1 MSEMDELYKALLGDK
16 EEKEAFSLSD
26 IINIVKDYFN
36 YLWSKKWIIVAVGLL
51 GGVIGL
57 IHNITKPIN
66 YTAHYSFSVATSSGS
81 SSSSMLLNLVGMGN
95 GNLDAFSGDNV
106 LELLRSKEL
115 MESALLQPTVYNGDT
130 ITFMEYSLIVD
141 SVRAKC
147 ESGELEKPE
156 DEGMFYICDIQ
167 FPYGQERSTFSR
179 EQDSV
184 LMAKAATLVLKN
196 VASSRRDKKL
206 SFMDYSFTYPDEAF
220 AKEFSKIHLQTAH
233 EFYIS
238 TKTEMVRKNVA
249 SFERRADSVRKELDR
264 SLTRRAVFLDSNKDA
279 SGLYISS
286 QAQKIQTDIEL
297 LAATYSEIMKNV
309 ETLKL
314 DLVRETPLINTI
326 DTPKYPLEND
336 KTRKLKSIAL
346 GGIIAGFL
354 ICFILIAIHY
364 IEYMKKKMEEEAS
377 QLPAPKESNQNDER

>member
-1 MSEMDELYKALLGDK
+1 
-16 EEKEAFSLSD
+16 
-26 IINIVKDYFN
+26 
-36 YLWSKKWIIVAVGLL
+36 
-51 GGVIGL
+51 
-57 IHNITKPIN
+57 
-66 YTAHYSFSVATSSGS
+66 
-81 SSSSMLLNLVGMGN
+81 
-95 GNLDAFSGDNV
+95 
-106 LELLRSKEL
+106 
-115 MESALLQPTVYNGDT
+115 
-130 ITFMEYSLIVD
+130 
-141 SVRAKC
+141 
-147 ESGELEKPE
+147 
-156 DEGMFYICDIQ
+156 
-167 FPYGQERSTFSR
+167 
-179 EQDSV
+179 
-184 LMAKAATLVLKN
+184 
-196 VASSRRDKKL
+196 
-206 SFMDYSFTYPDEAF
+206 MDYSFTYPDEAF

-233 EFYIS
+233 EFYVS

-249 SFERRADSVRKELDR
+249 SFERRADSVRKELDK

-326 DTPKYPLEND
+326 DTPKFPLEND

>member
-1 MSEMDELYKALLGDK
+1 
-16 EEKEAFSLSD
+16 
-26 IINIVKDYFN
+26 
-36 YLWSKKWIIVAVGLL
+36 
-51 GGVIGL
+51 
-57 IHNITKPIN
+57 
-66 YTAHYSFSVATSSGS
+66 
-81 SSSSMLLNLVGMGN
+81 MGN

-179 EQDSV
+179 AQDSV
-184 LMAKAATLVLKN
+184 LMAKAATLVLEN

-206 SFMDYSFTYPDEAF
+206 SFMDYSFTYPDETF

-233 EFYIS
+233 EFYVS

-249 SFERRADSVRKELDR
+249 SFERRADSVRKELDK

-326 DTPKYPLEND
+326 DTPKFPLEND
-336 KTRKLKSIAL
+336 KTRKLKSIAV
-346 GGIIAGFL
+346 GGIVAGFL

-377 QLPAPKESNQNDER
+377 QLPAPKESNQNDKCNID

>member
-1 MSEMDELYKALLGDK
+1 MSEMDELYKALLGEK

-26 IINIVKDYFN
+26 IINVVKDYFN

-57 IHNITKPIN
+57 IHNIIKPVN
-66 YTAHYSFSVATSSGS
+66 YTAHYSFSVASSSGS

-141 SVRAKC
+141 SVRVKC
-147 ESGELEKPE
+147 ESGEIEKPE
-156 DEGMFYICDIQ
+156 IEGVISICDIQ

-179 EQDSV
+179 AQDSI
-184 LMAKAATLVLKN
+184 LMAKAATLVLES

-233 EFYIS
+233 EFYVS

-249 SFERRADSVRKELDR
+249 SFERRADSVRKELDK

-326 DTPKYPLEND
+326 DTPKFPLEND
-336 KTRKLKSIAL
+336 KTRKLKSIAV
-346 GGIIAGFL
+346 GGIVAGFL
-354 ICFILIAIHY
+354 ICFILIATHY

-377 QLPAPKESNQNDER
+377 QLPAPKESNQNDEC